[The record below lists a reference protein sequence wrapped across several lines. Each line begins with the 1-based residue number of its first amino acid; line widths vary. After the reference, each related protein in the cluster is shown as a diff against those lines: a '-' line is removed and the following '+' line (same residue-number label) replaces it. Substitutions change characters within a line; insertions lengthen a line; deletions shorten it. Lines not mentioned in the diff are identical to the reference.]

1 MHHET
6 KLTPAAERTHF
17 LGWITTLVHEHRA
30 RLVAV
35 ARQQGLS
42 PEDALDCVQD
52 AFFTFLRRQDAPS
65 LGERTTEA
73 KRLLSTLVVHAA
85 MNQRRK
91 QRRRT
96 PPTKLDVPEASAD
109 LPSTSSLVAQA
120 EARVALVQCV
130 ERLSHMQQAVVRLRL
145 LDDYPGEEVSSMLG
159 LSPENVRVLLFR
171 ARLQLRQCLV
181 LPPEETEGLRSQSSP
196 APHAG
201 IPRTGT
207 G

>member
-6 KLTPAAERTHF
+6 HSAPDQGRTHF
-17 LGWITTLVHEHRA
+17 VAWITALVHEHRA
-30 RLVAV
+30 RLVAI

-52 AFFTFLRRQDAPS
+52 AFFTFLRRPDAPS
-65 LGERTTEA
+65 LREGTTEA
-73 KRLLSTLVVHAA
+73 RRLLATLVVHTA

-91 QRRRT
+91 LKRRA
-96 PPTKLDVPEASAD
+96 PHSEIDVPEAAAD
-109 LPSTSSLVAQA
+109 LPSSETLVEQA
-120 EARVALVQCV
+120 EVRVALVRCV

-145 LDDYPGEEVSSMLG
+145 LDDYPGEEVSSILG

-181 LPPEETEGLRSQSSP
+181 LPAEDEPGLQSQSPQEPPTPGFSL
-196 APHAG
+196 
-201 IPRTGT
+201 
-207 G
+207 

>member
-6 KLTPAAERTHF
+6 KLAQDRERTHF
-17 LGWITTLVHEHRA
+17 LGWITTLVHGHRA
-30 RLVAV
+30 RLVAI

-52 AFFTFLRRQDAPS
+52 AFFTFLRRPDALS

-85 MNQRRK
+85 MNHRRK
-91 QRRRT
+91 LKRRAL
-96 PPTKLDVPEASAD
+96 PSELDVSEATSD
-109 LPSTSSLVAQA
+109 LPSSSTLVAQA

-145 LDDYPGEEVSSMLG
+145 LDDYPGEEVSSILG

-181 LPPEETEGLRSQSSP
+181 LPEEETEGLQRQS
-196 APHAG
+196 
-201 IPRTGT
+201 GT